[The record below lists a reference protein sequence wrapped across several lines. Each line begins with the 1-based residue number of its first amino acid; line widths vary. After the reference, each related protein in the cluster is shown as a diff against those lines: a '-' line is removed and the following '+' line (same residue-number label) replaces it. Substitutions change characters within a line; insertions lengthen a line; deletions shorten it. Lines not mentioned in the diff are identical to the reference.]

1 MSVNYLIF
9 MAAMT
14 ASLAAMMVAWVRT
27 ILFFRHYKEDGRS
40 LFNPLHGLA
49 LWKRLVTRGG
59 FGPEG
64 ERERRGTLRTYGLAL
79 ALFALAIFLFYWLP
93 AVPRG

>member
-1 MSVNYLIF
+1 MTVNYLIF

-27 ILFFRHYKEDGRS
+27 ILFFRHYKEDGHS

-49 LWKRLVTRGG
+49 LWKRLATRDA
-59 FGPEG
+59 FGAEGEG
-64 ERERRGTLRTYGLAL
+64 ERRGIMRTYGLAL
-79 ALFALAIFLFYWLP
+79 AFFALAIFLFYWLP
-93 AVPRG
+93 AVA